1 MTEQERADLADLM
14 TRPAFRRFLYRA
26 IQNAGLWSATANGSD
41 GRNLF
46 LEGRR
51 SLGLEIL
58 REVDEAQ
65 PAQFPDGTPGMTLM
79 QLFSE
84 AAQSQ
89 ALEKPNGRRSDPY
102 RELGDDTDRQRQ

>member
-1 MTEQERADLADLM
+1 MTDQDKADLM
-14 TRPAFRRFLYRA
+14 DLMGRPGFRRFLYRA
-26 IQNAGLWSATANGSD
+26 IQNAGLWSATTNGSD
-41 GRNLF
+41 GRNLY

-65 PAQFPDGTPGMTLM
+65 PVQFPDGIPGMTLM

-84 AAQSQ
+84 AAQSS
-89 ALEKPNGRRSDPY
+89 APEKPNGRRNDHY
-102 RELGDDTDRQRQ
+102 RDLTDGDASS